1 MVSCGA
7 AAGTGRPGADQATRT
22 LDVVY
27 AAQDEAIPQGGAFA
41 AGHQTSILLDGS
53 AATGEPQVRTIR
65 NCVTEALFDLDP
77 EANLIPRLAES
88 WEQTDETTYVI
99 KLRQGVKFHD
109 GNPFDAEVVKFN
121 LERMLNPETQN
132 VWASEIA
139 QLESVEVIDTH
150 TVQLKTKALLAAF
163 SSRSMT

>member
-1 MVSCGA
+1 MD
-7 AAGTGRPGADQATRT
+7 P
-22 LDVVY
+22 
-27 AAQDEAIPQGGAFA
+27 
-41 AGHQTSILLDGS
+41 

-139 QLESVEVIDTH
+139 ARVGRGDRHPHRPTEDQGAPGRVPH
-150 TVQLKTKALLAAF
+150 PAL
-163 SSRSMT
+163 